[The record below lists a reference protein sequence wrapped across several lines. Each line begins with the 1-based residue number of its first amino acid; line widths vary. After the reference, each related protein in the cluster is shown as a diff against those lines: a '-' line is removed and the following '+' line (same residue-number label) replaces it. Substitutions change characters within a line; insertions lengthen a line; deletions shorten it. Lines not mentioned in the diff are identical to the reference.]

1 MPTIRLA
8 DPDDGS
14 SCAAIYRPA
23 VTERATSFELEA
35 PDGEEMS
42 RRIASCL
49 QRFPWLVAEEDHRVI
64 GYAYAS
70 PHRTRSA
77 YQWSAEVSA
86 YVDENSHRRGVGR
99 ALYEA
104 LIRVLVLQGYRNAYA
119 GVTLPNAASEG
130 FHRGLGFT
138 SVGVFRRI
146 GFKLGQWHDVL
157 WLERPLVPDD
167 QTPPVPPIPL
177 GILSESPLLGAAIGG
192 HPTPRFRQATSAD
205 VGGIR
210 NLIDASV
217 RGLSEPLYTRQQ
229 IDSALRYLFGPD
241 SQLIEDGTYYV
252 AEVAGGIIASGGW
265 SRRQTLHGGDQFK
278 HGVDPLVDPRVEPAR
293 LRAFFVDPRWSR
305 RGIGRLLFYEC
316 STAARAAGFAD
327 LELTATLPGEQ
338 LYTTLGFTVVERG
351 AVTMPDGVA
360 LPTARMRRSLTTGL
374 ATPPESQPAG

>member
-8 DPDDGS
+8 DTHDGS

-23 VTERATSFELEA
+23 VTEHATSFELDP
-35 PDGEEMS
+35 PDGDEMS

-49 QRFPWLVAEEDHRVI
+49 QQFPWLVAEEDGRVI

-70 PHRTRSA
+70 THRTRPA

-86 YVDENSHRRGVGR
+86 YVDENAHRRGVGR
-99 ALYEA
+99 GLYEA

-119 GVTLPNAASEG
+119 GITLPNDASEG

-138 SVGVFRRI
+138 PVGVFRRI

-157 WLERPLVPDD
+157 WLERSLVPDD
-167 QTPPVPPIPL
+167 LTPPAPPIPL
-177 GILSESPLLGAAIGG
+177 GILAESPLLAAAIAG
-192 HPTPRFRQATSAD
+192 HPAPRFRQATPAD
-205 VGGIR
+205 VSGIR
-210 NLIDASV
+210 SLIDASV

-252 AEVAGGIIASGGW
+252 AEVGAEIIASGGW
-265 SRRQTLHGGDQFK
+265 SRRKTLHGGDQFK
-278 HGVDPLVDPRVEPAR
+278 HGVDPLVDPGVEPAR
-293 LRAFFVDPRWSR
+293 LRAFFVDPHWSR

-360 LPTARMRRSLTTGL
+360 LPTARMRRSLTSAL
-374 ATPPESQPAG
+374 SARPESPRAG